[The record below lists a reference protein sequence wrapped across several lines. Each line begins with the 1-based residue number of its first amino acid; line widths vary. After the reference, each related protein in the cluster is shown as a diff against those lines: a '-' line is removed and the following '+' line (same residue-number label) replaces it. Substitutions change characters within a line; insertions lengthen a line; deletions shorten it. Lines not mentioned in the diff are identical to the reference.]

1 MDITQENVNLNDDG
15 TITIS
20 LEDAQIILQEQGID
34 GTVQIGPGTYHI
46 LTQEGIQVTE
56 DGVAVTEGPIDESVG
71 ITVLHHTGVSDLGD
85 YNTESGVVTE
95 SVQVDNAL
103 FQNEAE
109 GQVIN
114 EQATSKEDG
123 GEEGI
128 TLSMDTENGGMKVQ
142 NLVVISVI

>member
-1 MDITQENVNLNDDG
+1 M
-15 TITIS
+15 
-20 LEDAQIILQEQGID
+20 
-34 GTVQIGPGTYHI
+34 
-46 LTQEGIQVTE
+46 
-56 DGVAVTEGPIDESVG
+56 
-71 ITVLHHTGVSDLGD
+71 
-85 YNTESGVVTE
+85 VTE

-142 NLVVISVI
+142 NLVVTSGSYLFLCFVVQNLS